1 MDAPYRIRSAV
12 PADAAPL
19 VAIERRCFSDPW
31 SETSFREALES
42 PWTFGFVAQTGRGI
56 AGYLIGREV
65 AGTGEVLNL
74 AVVARFSPAL
84 GWPGR
89 SCGPGS
95 TMLRKRRVEE
105 VYLEVRESNHSAQA
119 LYLSSGFRP
128 VGQRAAYYRNP
139 KEDALVLWLRARA
152 ACVDWNGQSRVTL
165 VEAGLAQ
172 PILCAGPP
180 ASDARRT
187 LEVHVSRSMN
197 KAILVGN
204 LGADPEVRST
214 TNGSR
219 VATLSIAT
227 SRQWKNQAGEKQEKT
242 EWHRV
247 VFWNTKFSTLADIA
261 ERYCKKGDKVY
272 VEGSI
277 EYRSWQ
283 DREGQTRYTTEI
295 NGRELILLSGKG
307 DGAEAFS
314 APSKVAAGAAAPKGK
329 EAFDDFPEA
338 LDAEDD
344 DLPF

>member
-1 MDAPYRIRSAV
+1 MYV
-12 PADAAPL
+12 
-19 VAIERRCFSDPW
+19 
-31 SETSFREALES
+31 
-42 PWTFGFVAQTGRGI
+42 
-56 AGYLIGREV
+56 
-65 AGTGEVLNL
+65 
-74 AVVARFSPAL
+74 
-84 GWPGR
+84 
-89 SCGPGS
+89 
-95 TMLRKRRVEE
+95 
-105 VYLEVRESNHSAQA
+105 
-119 LYLSSGFRP
+119 
-128 VGQRAAYYRNP
+128 
-139 KEDALVLWLRARA
+139 
-152 ACVDWNGQSRVTL
+152 
-165 VEAGLAQ
+165 
-172 PILCAGPP
+172 
-180 ASDARRT
+180 DARRT

-227 SRQWKNQAGEKQEKT
+227 SRQWKNQSGEKQEKT

-247 VFWNTKFSTLADIA
+247 VFWNTKFSNLADIA

-307 DGAEAFS
+307 DGAEFS
-314 APSKVAAGAAAPKGK
+314 APSKVAAGAAGAAGAKGK
-329 EAFDDFPEA
+329 EGFDDFPEA

>member
-1 MDAPYRIRSAV
+1 
-12 PADAAPL
+12 
-19 VAIERRCFSDPW
+19 
-31 SETSFREALES
+31 
-42 PWTFGFVAQTGRGI
+42 
-56 AGYLIGREV
+56 
-65 AGTGEVLNL
+65 
-74 AVVARFSPAL
+74 
-84 GWPGR
+84 
-89 SCGPGS
+89 
-95 TMLRKRRVEE
+95 
-105 VYLEVRESNHSAQA
+105 
-119 LYLSSGFRP
+119 
-128 VGQRAAYYRNP
+128 
-139 KEDALVLWLRARA
+139 
-152 ACVDWNGQSRVTL
+152 
-165 VEAGLAQ
+165 
-172 PILCAGPP
+172 
-180 ASDARRT
+180 
-187 LEVHVSRSMN
+187 MN

-247 VFWNTKFSTLADIA
+247 VFWNTKFSNLADIA
-261 ERYCKKGDKVY
+261 ERYWKKGDKVY

-307 DGAEAFS
+307 GDGAEAFS
-314 APSKVAAGAAAPKGK
+314 APSKVAAGAAGTKGK
-329 EAFDDFPEA
+329 EGFDDFPEA

>member
-1 MDAPYRIRSAV
+1 M
-12 PADAAPL
+12 
-19 VAIERRCFSDPW
+19 
-31 SETSFREALES
+31 
-42 PWTFGFVAQTGRGI
+42 
-56 AGYLIGREV
+56 
-65 AGTGEVLNL
+65 
-74 AVVARFSPAL
+74 
-84 GWPGR
+84 
-89 SCGPGS
+89 
-95 TMLRKRRVEE
+95 
-105 VYLEVRESNHSAQA
+105 
-119 LYLSSGFRP
+119 
-128 VGQRAAYYRNP
+128 
-139 KEDALVLWLRARA
+139 
-152 ACVDWNGQSRVTL
+152 
-165 VEAGLAQ
+165 
-172 PILCAGPP
+172 
-180 ASDARRT
+180 
-187 LEVHVSRSMN
+187 SRSMN

-247 VFWNTKFSTLADIA
+247 IFWNTKFSNLADIA

-295 NGRELILLSGKG
+295 NGRELILLSGKVG

-314 APSKVAAGAAAPKGK
+314 APSKVAAGAAGAKGK
-329 EAFDDFPEA
+329 EGFDDFPEA